1 MPTPA
6 ALIVGGIFG
15 THVTLMTE
23 PVVRLDE
30 TTRLVRPQA
39 ASAVGSPDD
48 ALGRAQAHRAGISL
62 RGRGAA
68 TEEWRDYP
76 VPEEESAHPAAP
88 SLRMLEQ
95 LYSPELGT
103 HRDILVAVPASAA
116 RSERRY
122 PVVYMHDGQ
131 NLFDPATS
139 YAGHWELAATLAYH
153 ALEGLEAIVVGIPN
167 MGRRRRYEYSP
178 FRDLVHGGGGGD
190 RYLRFLCETLKPRI
204 DAAFP
209 TLRGPVSTTVAGSSL
224 GGLISLYALFRR
236 PETFGVA
243 GALSP
248 ALWFADGAIFDYLR
262 HAPCPGGRIYLDIGT
277 AEGED
282 ELREARQLRDLLVDR
297 GYRPG
302 DSLVYLEDEGADHHE
317 EAWAR
322 RIRATLPYLVAGR
335 HAGQAKER
343 PDVEA

>member
-1 MPTPA
+1 MSPA
-6 ALIVGGIFG
+6 
-15 THVTLMTE
+15 
-23 PVVRLDE
+23 
-30 TTRLVRPQA
+30 
-39 ASAVGSPDD
+39 S
-48 ALGRAQAHRAGISL
+48 
-62 RGRGAA
+62 GAA
-68 TEEWRDYP
+68 AEEWRDYP
-76 VPEEESAHPAAP
+76 APEQESAHPAAP
-88 SLRMLEQ
+88 TLRILEQ

-131 NLFDPATS
+131 NLFDPTTS

-178 FRDLVHGGGGGD
+178 FHDPLHGGGGGD

-209 TLRGPVSTTVAGSSL
+209 TRRDPPSTAVAGSSL

-248 ALWFADGAIFDYLR
+248 ALWFAGGAIFDYLR
-262 HAPCPGGRIYLDIGT
+262 RAPAPVGRIYMDIGT
-277 AEGED
+277 AEGDD
-282 ELREARQLRDLLVDR
+282 ELREARQLRDLLVGR

-302 DSLVYLEDEGADHHE
+302 HNLVYLEDPGADHHE
-317 EAWAR
+317 GAWAR
-322 RIRATLPYLVAGR
+322 RIRETLPYLVAGR
-335 HAGQAKER
+335 HAGQTAGGA
-343 PDVEA
+343 DVEA